1 MFQTNNR
8 SSWVLL
14 ASAIIVGFVSIF
26 LVPSTSNSNVIL
38 HIRLPRV
45 LEAWTIGAGLAVAG
59 LAYQSAFKNPVVSP
73 SILGVS
79 FGAGVGAALAFLMG
93 LGHLVPVSSAV
104 YGMLTV
110 AIVWSIANAIS
121 KDTAS
126 LLIIG
131 VIVSG
136 VSSSILSL
144 IKFVADPEG
153 VLPAITYWLL
163 GSFSTARLTHIWV
176 LICILIII
184 GLFYRFRWLLD
195 ILSTPSALVASAGL
209 DERKAIAIVVV
220 GATLISA
227 LSTSIAGV
235 VSMIGLAIPHA
246 VRAWRGT
253 DSNLDI
259 MGDTVLLGGLFALVL
274 DTVIRMLPLE
284 LPVGVLT
291 NLCGA
296 FIFGFALLVLRR
308 GVGRD

>member
-1 MFQTNNR
+1 M
-8 SSWVLL
+8 
-14 ASAIIVGFVSIF
+14 
-26 LVPSTSNSNVIL
+26 
-38 HIRLPRV
+38 
-45 LEAWTIGAGLAVAG
+45 
-59 LAYQSAFKNPVVSP
+59 
-73 SILGVS
+73 
-79 FGAGVGAALAFLMG
+79 
-93 LGHLVPVSSAV
+93 
-104 YGMLTV
+104 
-110 AIVWSIANAIS
+110 
-121 KDTAS
+121 
-126 LLIIG
+126 
-131 VIVSG
+131 
-136 VSSSILSL
+136 
-144 IKFVADPEG
+144 
-153 VLPAITYWLL
+153 
-163 GSFSTARLTHIWV
+163 THIWV

-235 VSMIGLAIPHA
+235 ISMIGLAIPHA

-259 MGDTVLLGGLFALVL
+259 MRDTALLGGLFALVL

-308 GVGRD
+308 GAGRD